1 MISSITLAMSTDQ
14 LSVSVRLHFIE
25 VQCRVSTCRVRHT
38 STPLG
43 ACWAASLS
51 STSEYIEDIWGH
63 RKRGGEGRGG
73 MMERELMDRG
83 EGRVVMVGGVP
94 KRRSE
99 SGRQV
104 ERGRGWRRG
113 QGGMEQGRWEGMLQ
127 GLFDS
132 ASWEG

>member
-1 MISSITLAMSTDQ
+1 
-14 LSVSVRLHFIE
+14 
-25 VQCRVSTCRVRHT
+25 
-38 STPLG
+38 
-43 ACWAASLS
+43 
-51 STSEYIEDIWGH
+51 
-63 RKRGGEGRGG
+63 
-73 MMERELMDRG
+73 MMERELMDRE

-99 SGRQV
+99 SGMQV